1 MGAWCHGPVLR
12 ELFFSGDV
20 DSVGVGETIVVSL
33 KMTARFSPNAI
44 VSTSKIAISTTL
56 RATDEYCKPIAL
68 FISVWLACNW
78 RAVEIVSRAPN
89 LFVDRRGAYSRCAG
103 T

>member
-1 MGAWCHGPVLR
+1 MGAWCHGPVLWG
-12 ELFFSGDV
+12 LFLSGDV
-20 DSVGVGETIVVSL
+20 DSVGVGGAIAESL

-44 VSTSKIAISTTL
+44 VSTSKIAVSTTL

-68 FISVWLACNW
+68 FISVWLACNR
-78 RAVEIVSRAPN
+78 RAVEIVSQAPI
-89 LFVDRRGAYSRCAG
+89 LFVDCRAPSSVCAE

>member
-20 DSVGVGETIVVSL
+20 DSVGVGGAIAESL
-33 KMTARFSPNAI
+33 KITARFSPNAI
-44 VSTSKIAISTTL
+44 VSTSKIAVSTTL

-68 FISVWLACNW
+68 FISVWLTCNR
-78 RAVEIVSRAPN
+78 RAVEIVSQAPI
-89 LFVDRRGAYSRCAG
+89 LFVDCRAASSVCAE